1 MEHWSSVSNQSV
13 ISKKLKLCY
22 SMNCK
27 EIALSFKWFRMLKD
41 SFFKNIPQIC
51 LHAVIYQCV
60 SVTELQLEH
69 QLCAKYQILV

>member
-41 SFFKNIPQIC
+41 SFFTDLPAC
-51 LHAVIYQCV
+51 CYLPACQCN
-60 SVTELQLEH
+60 
-69 QLCAKYQILV
+69 